1 MLLILADKN
10 RAFSHAMMILAT
22 LLIST
27 SFPVCQIIAPKLD
40 TGLLTLLRFFL
51 ASLIF
56 YPIVYLKY
64 KFKWPG
70 AKRIFQYSLISFC
83 LATFFWSMF
92 EALRYTSALNAGML
106 YALVPGV
113 SAIFSA
119 ILVRERLHRGKI
131 LAFVLGIFGSVWV
144 VFRGDINALLSLD
157 YNRGDLI
164 FFGGVFLMSL
174 YTPLVKRFHSGEPVP
189 VMTFWIILSG
199 TVWLF
204 LFNQGAVWQVGFEEI
219 EFSVIVGLLYL
230 SVFTTII
237 SFFLLQ
243 YATIQIGPT
252 KVASYSYLNPVA
264 VLIVTT
270 LFFGHP
276 VPSITVFPGIII
288 VLLAVIAIQ
297 QK

>member
-1 MLLILADKN
+1 MLGDKN
-10 RAFSHAMMILAT
+10 RSLSHAMMILAT

-40 TGLLTLLRFFL
+40 TGLLTFFRFFL
-51 ASLIF
+51 AALIF

-70 AKRIFQYSLISFC
+70 SKRIFQYSLISFC
-83 LATFFWSMF
+83 LVTFFWSMF
-92 EALRYTSALNAGML
+92 EALRYTSALNAGTL
-106 YALVPGV
+106 FALVPGI
-113 SAIFSA
+113 SAIFST
-119 ILVRERLHRGKI
+119 ILVRETLHRGKI
-131 LAFVLGIFGSVWV
+131 LAFALGIFGSVWV
-144 VFRGDINALLSLD
+144 VFQGDINVLLSLD
-157 YNRGDLI
+157 YNKGDLI
-164 FFGGVFLMSL
+164 FFCGVFFMSL
-174 YTPLVKRFHSGEPVP
+174 YTPLIKHFHSGEPVP

-204 LFNQGAVWQVGFEEI
+204 LFNQSAVWKVSFEEI
-219 EFSVIVGLLYL
+219 EYSVIAGLLYL

-243 YATIQIGPT
+243 FATIQIGPT

-264 VLIVTT
+264 VLVVAT
-270 LFFGHP
+270 LFFEQS
-276 VPSITVFPGIII
+276 VPSITVLPGVII

-297 QK
+297 KK